1 MNTSDKD
8 ITAFEKQARQNLNLS
23 PKKMA
28 SFLKQAA
35 ALRRNLKLRKKQKQE
50 REKLCMHS
58 K

>member
-1 MNTSDKD
+1 MNITDKD
-8 ITAFEKQARQNLNLS
+8 ITAFEKQARQNLNMS

-28 SFLKQAA
+28 SFLKQAT
-35 ALRRNLKLRKKQKQE
+35 ALRRNLKLRQKQKQE